1 VNRQPRPWGRL
12 WLRRLGKFFWSEEA
26 VAGKVIEFY
35 IPANFKAPAQ
45 WRTER
50 ETGKV
55 IEFPSETTKK
65 SA

>member
-1 VNRQPRPWGRL
+1 M
-12 WLRRLGKFFWSEEA
+12 
-26 VAGKVIEFY
+26 AGKVIEFY